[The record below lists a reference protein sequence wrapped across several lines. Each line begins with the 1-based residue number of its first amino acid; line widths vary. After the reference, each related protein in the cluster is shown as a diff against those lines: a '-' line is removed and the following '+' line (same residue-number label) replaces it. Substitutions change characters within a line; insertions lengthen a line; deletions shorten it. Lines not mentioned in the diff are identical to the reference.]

1 MALFA
6 ILVACLT
13 FPLTALAGGP
23 GSTSGAF
30 LKLPTGARAIGMGE
44 SYTAAGDDV
53 QSMTWNPAGL
63 ARMSSRQFTFMHAEW
78 FQGIRYESIAYAQPF
93 ANFFTVGGGI
103 DFLFSGSL
111 NKAAFADLSGLVYG
125 PENVGLDSNTGGTF
139 SASNVVL
146 TGAGAVNVSALR
158 WIAVP
163 NVQAGMNLRVLLQ
176 KIDTESAANGVVDIG
191 GMWTPEF
198 WPNWTF
204 GAVGQNLGPAL
215 NGKIPPFS
223 FRLGACY
230 RMLDRKL
237 AISSDYYQPIDNYGR
252 ISGGAEYWYKNVIG
266 VRGGYR
272 FQGRVDLNKLGTN
285 GLEGV
290 SLGLGFKYQVMQVDY
305 AFETLGFLGA
315 THRVSLTVN
324 F

>member
-1 MALFA
+1 MTKNAGQKALFT
-6 ILVACLT
+6 LVIAGLA
-13 FPLTALAGGP
+13 FSSVSSAGGP

-111 NKAAFADLSGLVYG
+111 NKSAFSDLSGLVAG
-125 PENVGLDSNTGGTF
+125 PENVGLDPNTGGTF

-158 WIAVP
+158 WIAIP
-163 NVQAGMNLRVLLQ
+163 NCRPG
-176 KIDTESAANGVVDIG
+176 
-191 GMWTPEF
+191 
-198 WPNWTF
+198 
-204 GAVGQNLGPAL
+204 
-215 NGKIPPFS
+215 
-223 FRLGACY
+223 
-230 RMLDRKL
+230 
-237 AISSDYYQPIDNYGR
+237 
-252 ISGGAEYWYKNVIG
+252 
-266 VRGGYR
+266 
-272 FQGRVDLNKLGTN
+272 
-285 GLEGV
+285 
-290 SLGLGFKYQVMQVDY
+290 
-305 AFETLGFLGA
+305 
-315 THRVSLTVN
+315 
-324 F
+324 